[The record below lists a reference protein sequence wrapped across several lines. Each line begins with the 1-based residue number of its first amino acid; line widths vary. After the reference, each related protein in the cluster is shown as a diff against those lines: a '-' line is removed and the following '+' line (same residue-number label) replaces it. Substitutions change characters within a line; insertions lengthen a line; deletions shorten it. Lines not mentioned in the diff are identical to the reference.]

1 LIERRT
7 PLAAAALDPGADPV
21 AFTRSFRAVM
31 GHFATGVAIVTFLR
45 DQKPAG
51 ITVNSFLPVS
61 IDPPLVLVSLR
72 RESRVT
78 RQLGV
83 GVRYAV
89 NVLAEGQQA
98 LSARFSRSH
107 VDDDPLDFEFSAGTP
122 LLRGS
127 LAHIVGRVVD
137 VHAVGD
143 HFLHIAE
150 VEQLIQATEARPL
163 IFHAG
168 AYKRVRAH
176 EPGENPGDGLDGW

>member
-1 LIERRT
+1 
-7 PLAAAALDPGADPV
+7 
-21 AFTRSFRAVM
+21 M

-45 DQKPAG
+45 DQAPAG

-78 RQLGV
+78 HQLGV

-89 NVLAEGQQA
+89 NVLAENQEA
-98 LSARFSRSH
+98 LSARFSGNPL
-107 VDDDPLDFEFSAGTP
+107 DDNVLDFEFSEGTP

-150 VEQLIQATEARPL
+150 VEQLIQGPEARPL
-163 IFHAG
+163 IFYTG
-168 AYKRVRAH
+168 KYKRVHAH
-176 EPGENPGDGLDGW
+176 EPGESPGAEMDGW